1 MTFALPPIVISVQSD
16 DFDVSVELK
25 ALTRHNSAIGG
36 VAAFIGLVRDINE
49 GKGISTLSLEHYP
62 GMTEKSLQQI
72 AEQACGRWNLQGV
85 RIIHRI
91 GDLAPTDQIVLV
103 LTASMHRHAAF
114 ESAEFIMDFL
124 KSRAP
129 FWKKE
134 QTSEG
139 AHWVD
144 ARESDAIALAR
155 WGSDE

>member
-1 MTFALPPIVISVQSD
+1 MSTPIAISVQTE
-16 DFDVSVELK
+16 DFDLGQELS
-25 ALTRHNSAIGG
+25 ALTQGNSAIGG
-36 VAAFIGLVRDINE
+36 VAAFVGLVRDVNE
-49 GKGISTLSLEHYP
+49 GKGVSTLSLEHYP
-62 GMTEKSLQQI
+62 GMTEKSLQKI
-72 AEQACGRWNLQGV
+72 ADQACARWALQGV
-85 RIIHRI
+85 RILHRV

-134 QTSEG
+134 HTPDG

-144 ARESDAIALAR
+144 ARESDEQALAR
-155 WGSDE
+155 WGQDDE